1 MNFASGPFII
11 VVSESLEPMKSA
23 RAKVQQHVPTSLMS
37 GATAHTVKPSL
48 EAPSAASPLSP
59 RRRRSFNIIA
69 LGALSAVLG
78 LSGAISL
85 SHLRTRTRTAPV
97 MQIVSGNPALK
108 KSSDGENV
116 HWHSHKSKL
125 YLDASL
131 DQLGP
136 TAREA
141 VQLGVGTWLGSGAK
155 LPNLSFDSTSG
166 AKFGQEANGKSE
178 ISYGPI
184 TLKGHEND
192 LALTVTFS
200 DPKTG
205 EVIEADMIFNS
216 LHPYAVLSYQ
226 AAAGAMTAADMASC
240 AQKYDLQSIATH
252 EAGHFFGL
260 GEDYDSTVATM
271 YYTTG
276 RCETNKRILQSSDE
290 TTMDSLYVSNDTPSA
305 SASASASAS
314 DDPSAETAKGCGG
327 ARIGQGK
334 VSGTVPVISLLGLLG
349 FIGLRRRRR

>member
-1 MNFASGPFII
+1 
-11 VVSESLEPMKSA
+11 MKSA
-23 RAKVQQHVPTSLMS
+23 RAQVRVVPTSLMT

-48 EAPSAASPLSP
+48 EAPSVASPLSP
-59 RRRRSFNIIA
+59 RRRRSFNVIA
-69 LGALSAVLG
+69 LGAFSAVLG
-78 LSGAISL
+78 LSGAASL
-85 SHLRTRTRTAPV
+85 SHLRARPAPV

-108 KSSDGENV
+108 KSSDGESV
-116 HWHSHKSKL
+116 RWHAQKSKL

-131 DQLGP
+131 DQLGAR
-136 TAREA
+136 AREA
-141 VQLGVGTWLGSGAK
+141 VQLGFGTWLGSGAK

-166 AKFGQEANGKSE
+166 AKFGQEPNGKSE

-205 EVIEADMIFNS
+205 EVVEADMIFNS
-216 LHPYAVLSYQ
+216 VHPYGMLPYQ
-226 AAAGAMTAADMASC
+226 AAAGAMTAEDMASC

-260 GEDYDSTVATM
+260 GEDYDSTIATM

-276 RCETNKRILQSSDE
+276 RCETNKRILQGSDE
-290 TTMDSLYVSNDTPSA
+290 TTMDSLYVSGDTQSA
-305 SASASASAS
+305 SASASASANA
-314 DDPSAETAKGCGG
+314 DDPNSETAKGCGG
-327 ARIGQGK
+327 ARIGQGN
-334 VSGTVPVISLLGLLG
+334 VSGTAPVVSLLGLLG